1 MRADG
6 STQSTPQAHVA
17 KWPVRI
23 GAWRGVLL
31 CVLLAGLLHLLF
43 LGSVSRIVLMVPGE
57 FADDQAHP
65 IFSTRSI
72 RIENTAPGAVV
83 AAVPAPAK
91 PKAQGAVSLQADE
104 PVATAPKIPTARDAA
119 ESVAFVVAPPPEPV
133 RLAQTPAA
141 PASAASAPVT
151 AEAPASQQLPPIPP
165 APVALLP
172 AVAVAAES
180 VAPLAA
186 APTVLAP
193 QRSPP
198 ISPAPVAAAPASP
211 LASEPAASSAPVAT
225 APGGGLA
232 AYNYLFPGSTR
243 LKYDVAGIVKGFKYF
258 VSGDLLWLQDGSNY
272 TARLEIS
279 HFLLGSKVQTS
290 KGAITLRGLEPLRFG
305 EKVRSEVAAHF
316 ERDKGKVSFSANTP
330 DVPIMP
336 LAQDQ
341 VSIFVQLAAMF
352 AADGQA
358 FVPGSKLVFQ
368 AVGARGSEDWEFRVQ
383 APERLKIQGKEWT
396 AYKLLR
402 EHRAEYDTR
411 AELWLAQE
419 LEGMP
424 IRIRLSQTSGD
435 EIDMVWTRSQKP

>member
-1 MRADG
+1 MLADG

-72 RIENTAPGAVV
+72 RIENTAPAAVV
-83 AAVPAPAK
+83 AAVPAPTK
-91 PKAQGAVSLQADE
+91 PKAQGTVSLQADE
-104 PVATAPKIPTARDAA
+104 PVATAPKIPAARDAA
-119 ESVAFVVAPPPEPV
+119 ESVAFVVAPPPEPA

-151 AEAPASQQLPPIPP
+151 ADAPASQHLPPIPP
-165 APVALLP
+165 APIALVP
-172 AVAVAAES
+172 SVAVAAEP
-180 VAPLAA
+180 VAPLVA
-186 APTVLAP
+186 APTAIAP
-193 QRSPP
+193 QRSPLV
-198 ISPAPVAAAPASP
+198 SPTPVAAA
-211 LASEPAASSAPVAT
+211 PAASSAPVAT

-232 AYNYLFPGSTR
+232 EYNYLFPASTR
-243 LKYDVAGIVKGFKYF
+243 LKYDVAGIVKGFKYV
-258 VSGDLLWLQDGSNY
+258 VSGDLLWLHGGSNY

-290 KGAITLRGLEPLRFG
+290 KGAITLRGLEPVRFG

>member
-1 MRADG
+1 MGAPEG
-6 STQSTPQAHVA
+6 SS
-17 KWPVRI
+17 
-23 GAWRGVLL
+23 
-31 CVLLAGLLHLLF
+31 
-43 LGSVSRIVLMVPGE
+43 
-57 FADDQAHP
+57 
-65 IFSTRSI
+65 
-72 RIENTAPGAVV
+72 
-83 AAVPAPAK
+83 
-91 PKAQGAVSLQADE
+91 
-104 PVATAPKIPTARDAA
+104 
-119 ESVAFVVAPPPEPV
+119 
-133 RLAQTPAA
+133 PAA
-141 PASAASAPVT
+141 
-151 AEAPASQQLPPIPP
+151 
-165 APVALLP
+165 
-172 AVAVAAES
+172 
-180 VAPLAA
+180 
-186 APTVLAP
+186 
-193 QRSPP
+193 
-198 ISPAPVAAAPASP
+198 
-211 LASEPAASSAPVAT
+211 PAASSAPTAT

-232 AYNYLFPGSTR
+232 AYNYLFPASTR

-258 VSGDLLWLQDGSNY
+258 VSGDLLWLHDGGNY

-290 KGAITLRGLEPLRFG
+290 KGAITARGLEPLRFG

-330 DVPIMP
+330 DVPITP

-358 FVPGSKLVFQ
+358 FVPGSKLIFQ

-396 AYKLLR
+396 VYKLLR

-411 AELWLAQE
+411 AELWLASE

-435 EIDMVWTRSQKP
+435 EIDMVWTRSQKPCYRALPGGRWVNPVTLRPSSPLPLLYEHALRL

>member
-72 RIENTAPGAVV
+72 RIENTAPAAVV
-83 AAVPAPAK
+83 AAVPAPTK
-91 PKAQGAVSLQADE
+91 PKAQGTVSLQADE
-104 PVATAPKIPTARDAA
+104 PVATAPKIPAARDAA
-119 ESVAFVVAPPPEPV
+119 ESVAFVVAPPPEPA

-151 AEAPASQQLPPIPP
+151 AEAPASQHLPPIPP
-165 APVALLP
+165 APLALLP
-172 AVAVAAES
+172 AVAVAAEP
-180 VAPLAA
+180 VAPLVA
-186 APTVLAP
+186 APTAIAP
-193 QRSPP
+193 QRSPLV
-198 ISPAPVAAAPASP
+198 SPTPVAAA
-211 LASEPAASSAPVAT
+211 PAASSAPVAT

-232 AYNYLFPGSTR
+232 EYNYLFPASTR
-243 LKYDVAGIVKGFKYF
+243 LKYDVAGIVKGFKYV
-258 VSGDLLWLQDGSNY
+258 VSGDLLWLHGGSNY

-290 KGAITLRGLEPLRFG
+290 KGAITPRGLEPLRYG

>member
-1 MRADG
+1 MP
-6 STQSTPQAHVA
+6 S
-17 KWPVRI
+17 
-23 GAWRGVLL
+23 
-31 CVLLAGLLHLLF
+31 
-43 LGSVSRIVLMVPGE
+43 
-57 FADDQAHP
+57 
-65 IFSTRSI
+65 
-72 RIENTAPGAVV
+72 
-83 AAVPAPAK
+83 
-91 PKAQGAVSLQADE
+91 
-104 PVATAPKIPTARDAA
+104 
-119 ESVAFVVAPPPEPV
+119 
-133 RLAQTPAA
+133 
-141 PASAASAPVT
+141 
-151 AEAPASQQLPPIPP
+151 
-165 APVALLP
+165 
-172 AVAVAAES
+172 
-180 VAPLAA
+180 
-186 APTVLAP
+186 
-193 QRSPP
+193 
-198 ISPAPVAAAPASP
+198 
-211 LASEPAASSAPVAT
+211 AT

-232 AYNYLFPGSTR
+232 EYNYLFPGSTR

-279 HFLLGSKVQTS
+279 HFLLGSKMQTS